1 MLSKNGN
8 LTCGNSILDSLS
20 KTECRNLFELSK
32 IIELNVDSNVY
43 EYGDNVTHLIFPI
56 DAVFSTSTLMED
68 GSSAET
74 SLIGNEGAI
83 GIQAI
88 FDSDFTARQW
98 TNVLIA
104 GRALKVEVSVLKRET
119 AGNERLRVSL
129 LEFYL
134 QLMAQVSQRAVCNG
148 RHSLAQRF
156 CFWLLLVQDRV
167 KSNEIA
173 LTHELIAKKL
183 GARRAGITNV
193 AGDLQSANA
202 INYTRGIIHIVNRR
216 IIKSESCEC
225 YQAIANALAVRV

>member
-1 MLSKNGN
+1 M
-8 LTCGNSILDSLS
+8 LS

-32 IIELNVDSNVY
+32 IIEFDVDSTVY
-43 EYGDNVTHLIFPI
+43 EYGDSVKHLVFPI

-74 SLIGNEGAI
+74 SLIGSEGAI

-104 GRALKVEVSVLKRET
+104 GRALKVEVSILKREI
-119 AGNERLRVSL
+119 ARNERLRLSL

-202 INYTRGIIHIVNRR
+202 IKYTRGIIRIVNRQ
-216 IIKSESCEC
+216 IIKNESCEC
-225 YQAIANALAVRV
+225 YQAVANALAVRV